1 MEIYQTG
8 EKLRELMAELGR
20 EEAIPGGAAGGHE
33 AWARLR
39 ELLERGGK
47 IAKRMDKTHG
57 DLWNAVVAGNGD
69 ELRIELDA
77 MAQDA
82 RRLCVLWA
90 TVAAEAERDAEE
102 V

>member
-20 EEAIPGGAAGGHE
+20 EEAIPGGAASGHE

-39 ELLERGGK
+39 ELLERG
-47 IAKRMDKTHG
+47 ARMVKSLEKPHK
-57 DLWNAVVAGNGD
+57 DLWEAVVSGNDD

-82 RRLCVLWA
+82 RRLCVVYA
-90 TVAAEAERDAEE
+90 TVAAEAEHDAGE